1 MYGRGASSIAEQ
13 IGKTTEEAQAIIDSF
28 YKGFPKVKI
37 WVDKTQAEVKQKGY
51 VETLW
56 GRRRRLPDVNLPPY
70 TVKPLKNKTL
80 FNPFIDCVDKANQE
94 LIDNIQKYEKLSLN
108 IRNARE
114 YQRLKDSAALENI
127 NINSNVGFIKQAER
141 QSVNC
146 VDRGTQILT
155 QAGWKS
161 VDQLIVGE
169 PIYSLNIKTG
179 KIELDTVKNIFQ
191 YSGDFTGVRIKHN
204 GFNAISTPEHKWPTY
219 SRGNGKITLTET
231 KTLSKY
237 KNYGCRKIIRSANN
251 DFTENPNWSLDALY
265 ILGMFFTDGS
275 CYRINNKYE
284 PSNRFHC
291 VLYQKKGYT
300 KEIIR
305 QHLRAAGIQYTE
317 STNADGY
324 SSFYLKQPL
333 ATQWGRQF
341 PQRCLTHEFINSLSQ
356 PQAKALFEGM
366 RDGDGYSGTYI
377 CANSKEEVD
386 LLQHLIV
393 MMGKSSTYTYV
404 NAVGKRGYSDKI
416 ANKEGFIETK
426 KPYYIVNMLKRDHAD
441 VLASNCKEES
451 LDFVWCVETC
461 NHTWI
466 ARSEAGYT
474 FITGNSRVQGGSADI
489 TKRAMISIY
498 NDKEMQ
504 ELGFKILLCIHD
516 EIVGECPEE
525 NAEKVASRLSYL
537 MMEAP
542 KPNCMIPFKC
552 DSSITN
558 CWYEEEYA
566 TWIKEDFEE
575 MGKDFQKLQEKH
587 PERSLE
593 ELKNILNKE

>member
-94 LIDNIQKYEKLSLN
+94 LIDNIHKYEKLALN

-141 QSVNC
+141 QS
-146 VDRGTQILT
+146 I
-155 QAGWKS
+155 
-161 VDQLIVGE
+161 
-169 PIYSLNIKTG
+169 
-179 KIELDTVKNIFQ
+179 
-191 YSGDFTGVRIKHN
+191 
-204 GFNAISTPEHKWPTY
+204 NA
-219 SRGNGKITLTET
+219 
-231 KTLSKY
+231 
-237 KNYGCRKIIRSANN
+237 
-251 DFTENPNWSLDALY
+251 
-265 ILGMFFTDGS
+265 
-275 CYRINNKYE
+275 
-284 PSNRFHC
+284 
-291 VLYQKKGYT
+291 
-300 KEIIR
+300 
-305 QHLRAAGIQYTE
+305 
-317 STNADGY
+317 
-324 SSFYLKQPL
+324 
-333 ATQWGRQF
+333 
-341 PQRCLTHEFINSLSQ
+341 
-356 PQAKALFEGM
+356 
-366 RDGDGYSGTYI
+366 
-377 CANSKEEVD
+377 
-386 LLQHLIV
+386 
-393 MMGKSSTYTYV
+393 
-404 NAVGKRGYSDKI
+404 
-416 ANKEGFIETK
+416 
-426 KPYYIVNMLKRDHAD
+426 
-441 VLASNCKEES
+441 
-451 LDFVWCVETC
+451 
-461 NHTWI
+461 
-466 ARSEAGYT
+466 
-474 FITGNSRVQGGSADI
+474 RVQGGSADI

-498 NDKEMQ
+498 NDKEMR

-575 MGKDFQKLQEKH
+575 MGKDFQKLQVKH
-587 PERSLE
+587 PERFLD
-593 ELKNILNKE
+593 ELKDILKRE